1 MEEKVMLVDV
11 SKCTACRACQVACK
25 QWNRLPAE
33 KTVQRGTHQ
42 NPPDLTWATWN
53 LIRFTEVPTKEGNMK
68 WLFRRDACLHC
79 TDAGCKRAC
88 PVPGAIFKTAQGAVV
103 IDQNLCI
110 GCKMCVNACPFEVP
124 RINAETNR
132 AYKCTLCWDRTSR
145 GLIPACTKA
154 CAMGTLTFGNKEEMI
169 KRAYARAKILGE
181 KASVY
186 GDKYV
191 DGTHVIYVL
200 PENIRLYEKLT
211 INPSIPLSVILW
223 KDVLKPLSVLAI
235 GATLVGT
242 FFHYIIKGPKRPE
255 EGGNEHG

>member
-1 MEEKVMLVDV
+1 MEEKVLLVDV
-11 SKCTACRACQVACK
+11 SKFTACRACQVACK

-33 KTVQRGTHQ
+33 KSEQRGTHQ

-53 LIRFTEVPTKEGNMK
+53 LIRFTEVSNKEGAMK

-79 TDAGCKRAC
+79 TDPGCQRAC
-88 PVPGAIFKTAQGAVV
+88 PVPGCITKTPEGAVF
-103 IDQNLCI
+103 INQELCI

-132 AYKCTLCWDRTSR
+132 AYKCTLCRDRISR
-145 GLIPACTKA
+145 DLIPACAKA
-154 CAMGTLTFGNKEEMI
+154 CAMGTLTFGNKDVMI
-169 KRAYARAKILGE
+169 RRAYARAKVLGE
-181 KASVY
+181 KATVY
-186 GDKYV
+186 GDKYL

-200 PENIRLYEKLT
+200 PENIRMYEKLV

-242 FFHYIIKGPKRPE
+242 FFHYILKGPKRPE